1 MLLGGYGIRRDSKW
15 LRTVKRQDRTGIRTV
30 CGQLHERYRTVTRQD
45 RSRCK
50 DSKRQVWTV
59 KGQNRDNDSYRTGQK
74 QV

>member
-1 MLLGGYGIRRDSKW
+1 MLLGGYGIRRDIKW

-30 CGQLHERYRTVTRQD
+30 PVHESYRTVTD
-45 RSRCK
+45 RTETGVRTV
-50 DSKRQVWTV
+50 KRQVWTV